1 MSANPSPLDTPSL
14 DLAGPGT
21 LRAVKRLF
29 LATRPAF
36 FTASALPVLVGSAWG
51 FVHAGRFDGVSFALA
66 LLATVLAHAAI
77 NVYND
82 VGDDQIGADAE
93 NVERIYPYTGGSRF
107 IQCGL
112 LSRAAMAR
120 LAIGLAIA
128 AVIVGTV
135 LALKHGAVI
144 VLFGVIGLGLGI
156 LYSMPG
162 VQLSALGIGEAAVGV
177 GLGALP
183 VLGAAWLQAKM
194 LNPGAVI
201 IALPVSAWVAAILLI
216 NEVPDEDS
224 DRSSGKRT
232 LVVRFGRGRAKSI
245 YRGLTV
251 LALGANL
258 AAVWTGALPW
268 WFALLAAALAVMG
281 FVAATGI
288 GSPSSQRD
296 RLRRSIEQTLAI
308 HALGNFALIGAILL
322 PRVLA

>member
-1 MSANPSPLDTPSL
+1 VDAPSL

-51 FVHAGRFDGVSFALA
+51 YAHAGRFDGLSFTLA
-66 LLATVLAHAAI
+66 LLATVLAHASV

-82 VGDDQIGADAE
+82 VGDDQIGADAQ
-93 NVERIYPYTGGSRF
+93 NTQRIYPYTGGSRF

-112 LSRAAMAR
+112 LSRGAMAR
-120 LAIGLAIA
+120 LATGLAIA
-128 AVIVGTV
+128 AVIVGAV
-135 LALKHGAVI
+135 LALKHGIVI
-144 VLFGVIGLGLGI
+144 VVLGLVGLGLGI

-162 VQLSALGIGEAAVGV
+162 IQLSALGIGEAAVGL

-183 VLGAAWLQAKM
+183 VLGAAWLQAKT
-194 LNPGAVI
+194 LDPAAVV
-201 IALPVSAWVAAILLI
+201 IAVPVSVWVAAILLI

-232 LVVRFGRGRAKSI
+232 LVVRFGRGHTKSI
-245 YRGLTV
+245 YRGLTI
-251 LALGANL
+251 LALAANL
-258 AAVWTGALPW
+258 AAVGMGALPW
-268 WFALLAAALAVMG
+268 WFAVPAAALGAMG
-281 FVAATGI
+281 FVAAAGI
-288 GSPSSQRD
+288 ASPSSQRN
-296 RLRRSIEQTLAI
+296 RLRQSIEQTLAI
-308 HALGNFALIGAILL
+308 HAVGNLALIAAILL